1 MPLARRKDNLKNL
14 FPLKVIKSEEEYRE
28 ALKSLEAIFDLTEG
42 PLAEYAETLTVLIE
56 NYEQSLYSSPE
67 ISGVEMLKFL
77 MDQNGL
83 KQKDLAGILG
93 GKSTVSELLNG
104 KRSLNLNQIRILA
117 KEFHVKPASFV

>member
-1 MPLARRKDNLKNL
+1 MPLARRKDVPRHL

-28 ALKSLEAIFDLTEG
+28 ALKSLETVFDLTEG

-56 NYEQSLYSSPE
+56 NYEQRLYPSPE
-67 ISGVEMLKFL
+67 ISGVEMVKFL

-104 KRSLNLNQIRILA
+104 KRPLNLNHIRILA
-117 KEFHVKPASFV
+117 REFHIKPASFV